1 MAKFVATVIVPVEY
15 TVELEADSL
24 DEAQDAAHELGGDDL
39 MGAIVE
45 SYGTPKVLE
54 VEES

>member
-1 MAKFVATVIVPVEY
+1 MGKFVATVIVPVEY
-15 TVELEADSL
+15 TVEIQADSL
-24 DEAQDAAHELGGDDL
+24 DEAQDAAHELMGDEL

-54 VEES
+54 VEEA

>member
-1 MAKFVATVIVPVEY
+1 MAKFAATIIVPVEY
-15 TVELEADSL
+15 TIEIEADSL
-24 DEAQDAAHELGGDDL
+24 DGAQDAAHELEGDDL
-39 MGAIVE
+39 MGATVE